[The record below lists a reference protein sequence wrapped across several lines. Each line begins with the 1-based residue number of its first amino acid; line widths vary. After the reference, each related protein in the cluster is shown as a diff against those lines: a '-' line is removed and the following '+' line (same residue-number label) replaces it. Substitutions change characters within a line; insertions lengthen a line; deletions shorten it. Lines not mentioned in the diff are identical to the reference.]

1 MVVGLLLM
9 TRQPLGVP
17 ASTPRR
23 VDAFFRRMQL
33 LSAAAFSLMHGA
45 NDAQKT
51 MGIMAGALFTGG
63 FLQRDATG
71 KLPIPVWVELIAYT
85 RDRPRHAV
93 RRLAHH
99 QDDGHEDHEAA
110 ADRRLRRRDGR
121 GAGDLHR
128 DGDGDR
134 HQHDAHDHRRHRRR
148 RFDAASVGGALGR
161 RRPDRVGVAAD
172 DSGLGAHRRDLRIE
186 LIHLLVGTVAETAW
200 DNGAT
205 WTSSSPKTTE
215 TSPISSPTTSR
226 APAGARTSTTPATRR
241 WPAARRNPADLVILD
256 VMLPGLSGLEVC
268 RALRADKTTAAIPII
283 MLTAR
288 AEESDRIIGLEIGA
302 DDYISKPFSPN
313 ELVARVRALM
323 RRSKRAE
330 PAGST
335 LAFGPLV
342 MDLGRHTVLDE
353 GREVKLTAK
362 EFMLLQYL
370 LQHRGRVLS
379 RDLLLGDVWG
389 YRYTGGTRTV
399 DVHVRRLREKLPFL
413 VDALVTVKQFG
424 YKLVEDGLRLSERA
438 ACPPV

>member
-1 MVVGLLLM
+1 MDILV
-9 TRQPLGVP
+9 
-17 ASTPRR
+17 AE
-23 VDAFFRRMQL
+23 D
-33 LSAAAFSLMHGA
+33 
-45 NDAQKT
+45 D
-51 MGIMAGALFTGG
+51 
-63 FLQRDATG
+63 RDIAD
-71 KLPIPVWVELIAYT
+71 LIAHY
-85 RDRPRHAV
+85 
-93 RRLAHH
+93 
-99 QDDGHEDHEAA
+99 
-110 ADRRLRRRDGR
+110 
-121 GAGDLHR
+121 
-128 DGDGDR
+128 
-134 HQHDAHDHRRHRRR
+134 
-148 RFDAASVGGALGR
+148 F
-161 RRPDRVGVAAD
+161 
-172 DSGLGAHRRDLRIE
+172 
-186 LIHLLVGTVAETAW
+186 
-200 DNGAT
+200 
-205 WTSSSPKTTE
+205 
-215 TSPISSPTTSR
+215 SR
-226 APAGARTSTTPATRR
+226 AGWRAHLTESGDDALASI
-241 WPAARRNPADLVILD
+241 RRNPVDLVVLD

-323 RRSKRAE
+323 RRSKRTE
-330 PAGST
+330 PSGST
-335 LAFGPLV
+335 LSFGPLV

-424 YKLVEDGLRLSERA
+424 YKLVEESSA
-438 ACPPV
+438 